1 MQKFRMI
8 SSSID
13 SRRKRD
19 LLYERLRSLGVN
31 VAAVE
36 KADLTIEELSELVE
50 RLEKLVRE
58 SKES

>member
-1 MQKFRMI
+1 MI

-13 SRRKRD
+13 SRRRRD
-19 LLYERLRSLGVN
+19 LFERLRSLGVN

-58 SKES
+58 SKE

>member
-1 MQKFRMI
+1 MI

>member
-13 SRRKRD
+13 SRRRRD
-19 LLYERLRSLGVN
+19 LFERLRSLGVN